1 MTEELT
7 VKEVFSLLVEN
18 ELQTKKDV
26 VTLAPTYDSKKISIV
41 SLFSGCGGFELGFE
55 WAGIEAAL
63 GRNIDIREKEQF
75 TSLRSKSLF
84 KTVYALDFFK
94 EAIETYTNYFP
105 ETTIQNANIRHLQ
118 SFPEADIYSFGF
130 PCPGFS
136 SAGPRNLK
144 DERNYLYVHCCRA
157 LKEAQPTFFIAENVP
172 GMLTLQKGEV
182 FAQIEKD
189 FKDCGYRVY
198 TKVINARNFG
208 VAQVRERVIII
219 GVRMD
224 IPFEYVFPYDT
235 HGENGLPYVT
245 LRDAIGDLESN
256 PGMFYEGTYSS
267 QYMSRN
273 RKKKWNEQSFTIQ
286 ASARQA
292 PMHPSG
298 PPMKRENGSKW
309 IFEGKFN
316 RRLSVREAARIQ
328 SFPDWYEFSQ
338 GEKNCSVNT
347 QLERQFKQ
355 IGNAVPPLLARAI
368 IRPIADFYLT
378 KH

>member
-55 WAGIEAAL
+55 WAGIEANL

-136 SAGPRNLK
+136 AAGPRNLK

-157 LKEAQPTFFIAENVP
+157 LKEAQPSFFIAENVP

-198 TKVINARNFG
+198 TKVVNARNFG

-224 IPFEYVFPYDT
+224 IPFEYVFPCDT
-235 HGENGLPYVT
+235 HGGNGLPYAT

-298 PPMKRENGSKW
+298 PPMKRENGAKL
-309 IFEGKFN
+309 IK
-316 RRLSVREAARIQ
+316 
-328 SFPDWYEFSQ
+328 
-338 GEKNCSVNT
+338 C
-347 QLERQFKQ
+347 
-355 IGNAVPPLLARAI
+355 
-368 IRPIADFYLT
+368 
-378 KH
+378 